1 MREKAEDPYVSLGI
15 CSRCHKG
22 ILGTQYKMCAECRE
36 KKAKV
41 EAKRLARETPEQ
53 AEARK
58 ERVRTRYYMN
68 KSSGICVKCGK
79 RNAVCG
85 TVLCNRCL
93 AKRRSCEK
101 STSQREYREDK
112 GLCIICGRPAVSGRK
127 HCEEHLKMLRKTV
140 ANAASH
146 IDYTKHPWIIDNKH
160 IFENLG
166 ERGMKLK
173 TLGSGSSGNCY
184 MLENDKEALII
195 EAGLPFMEVK
205 KALDFNVMK
214 IKAVITTHFHIDHS
228 LYSLQYVQAGIPV
241 FEPCRPPIKY
251 SEMRFRKGN
260 FDIRAFENR
269 DKSGRWL
276 HNNGDGSECP
286 CVGFYITHPE
296 MGSLVYATDTEY
308 VRWRFNGVN
317 HIMVEANYDMQFVN
331 REEPNYEHRLR
342 GHMSLPTALDF
353 ISTNDNPALRNV
365 VLIHL
370 SDKSGDPA
378 LFKQRTEETV
388 KYGANVYIAEKG
400 LEVDMNLCPF

>member
-1 MREKAEDPYVSLGI
+1 
-15 CSRCHKG
+15 
-22 ILGTQYKMCAECRE
+22 MCAECRE

-160 IFENLG
+160 IFEN
-166 ERGMKLK
+166 
-173 TLGSGSSGNCY
+173 
-184 MLENDKEALII
+184 
-195 EAGLPFMEVK
+195 
-205 KALDFNVMK
+205 
-214 IKAVITTHFHIDHS
+214 
-228 LYSLQYVQAGIPV
+228 
-241 FEPCRPPIKY
+241 
-251 SEMRFRKGN
+251 
-260 FDIRAFENR
+260 
-269 DKSGRWL
+269 
-276 HNNGDGSECP
+276 
-286 CVGFYITHPE
+286 
-296 MGSLVYATDTEY
+296 
-308 VRWRFNGVN
+308 
-317 HIMVEANYDMQFVN
+317 
-331 REEPNYEHRLR
+331 
-342 GHMSLPTALDF
+342 
-353 ISTNDNPALRNV
+353 
-365 VLIHL
+365 
-370 SDKSGDPA
+370 
-378 LFKQRTEETV
+378 
-388 KYGANVYIAEKG
+388 
-400 LEVDMNLCPF
+400 

>member
-127 HCEEHLKMLRKTV
+127 HCDEHLKMLRKTV

-160 IFENLG
+160 IFEN
-166 ERGMKLK
+166 
-173 TLGSGSSGNCY
+173 
-184 MLENDKEALII
+184 
-195 EAGLPFMEVK
+195 
-205 KALDFNVMK
+205 
-214 IKAVITTHFHIDHS
+214 
-228 LYSLQYVQAGIPV
+228 
-241 FEPCRPPIKY
+241 
-251 SEMRFRKGN
+251 
-260 FDIRAFENR
+260 
-269 DKSGRWL
+269 
-276 HNNGDGSECP
+276 
-286 CVGFYITHPE
+286 
-296 MGSLVYATDTEY
+296 
-308 VRWRFNGVN
+308 
-317 HIMVEANYDMQFVN
+317 
-331 REEPNYEHRLR
+331 
-342 GHMSLPTALDF
+342 
-353 ISTNDNPALRNV
+353 
-365 VLIHL
+365 
-370 SDKSGDPA
+370 
-378 LFKQRTEETV
+378 
-388 KYGANVYIAEKG
+388 
-400 LEVDMNLCPF
+400 